1 MGVIRGV
8 LLVLVAVL
16 LFLSI
21 ICTNLFWTL
30 SSSLKYE
37 NVEKESVIIAKD
49 FLKGVNVDTAIKQMY
64 PLILSY
70 CKNNSEYV
78 FNYQGYTFDVPCS
91 VASKGQDA
99 IIEEGVKD
107 LVKNVYYTEYDCN
120 FLDCASKPQ
129 LPLFLVS
136 EKAYNFFTNKLYL
149 FLIAFF
155 ILLALT
161 FLLVE
166 KKTNVPILAG
176 SLLIVS
182 SLIFIKS
189 DFLFALFSDNIIF
202 KFLGIFFSQA
212 YFVSLRILIAGIILV
227 VIGIIFKIFK
237 VGFFVSNLLKP
248 KEQKKG
254 KKKKSK

>member
-49 FLKGVNVDTAIKQMY
+49 FLKGVDVTNAVKQMY

-91 VASKGQDA
+91 VASQGQDA

-107 LVKNVYYTEYDCN
+107 LVKNVYYTEYECN

-129 LPLFLVS
+129 LPLFLVT
-136 EKAYNFFTNKLYL
+136 E
-149 FLIAFF
+149 
-155 ILLALT
+155 
-161 FLLVE
+161 
-166 KKTNVPILAG
+166 
-176 SLLIVS
+176 
-182 SLIFIKS
+182 
-189 DFLFALFSDNIIF
+189 
-202 KFLGIFFSQA
+202 
-212 YFVSLRILIAGIILV
+212 
-227 VIGIIFKIFK
+227 
-237 VGFFVSNLLKP
+237 
-248 KEQKKG
+248 
-254 KKKKSK
+254 

>member
-1 MGVIRGV
+1 
-8 LLVLVAVL
+8 
-16 LFLSI
+16 
-21 ICTNLFWTL
+21 
-30 SSSLKYE
+30 LKYE

-49 FLKGVNVDTAIKQMY
+49 FLKGVDVTNAVKQMY

-91 VASKGQDA
+91 VASQGQDA

-107 LVKNVYYTEYDCN
+107 LVKNVYYTEYECN

-176 SLLIVS
+176 SLLIIS

-189 DFLFALFSDNIIF
+189 DFLFALFSNNIIF

-212 YFVSLRILIAGIILV
+212 YFVSLRILITGIVLLV
-227 VIGIIFKIFK
+227 MGIVFKIFK
-237 VGFFVSNLLKP
+237 IGFFVSNLFKP

-254 KKKKSK
+254 RKKKSK